1 MLYNATFTE
10 DEVAAI
16 QAAISFWTD
25 INNNPHLTEEQYEAG
40 QGALI
45 ALEGAL

>member
-1 MLYNATFTE
+1 MLYNITLAE

-16 QAAISFWTD
+16 QMAISFWTD

-40 QGALI
+40 QGALLAI
-45 ALEGAL
+45 EEAL

>member
-1 MLYNATFTE
+1 MLYEVTFTE

-16 QAAISFWTD
+16 QAALSFWSD
-25 INNNPHLTEEQYEAG
+25 ICNNPHLTEEQYEAA

-45 ALEGAL
+45 AIEDAI

>member
-1 MLYNATFTE
+1 MIYEVTLAE

-16 QAAISFWTD
+16 QTAISFWMD
-25 INNNPHLTEEQYEAG
+25 NNQHLTEEQYEAG

-45 ALEGAL
+45 AIEEAL